1 MIRFQ
6 VCSNIFFKGQQILL
20 PRWSKHVRSYH
31 VHQKQKVWKVAQI
44 PSFLPTISHLNYI
57 YPTYLEV
64 PLWQGEISS
73 LLSFLS
79 CREKFSSQPSILR
92 LRHPWQ
98 ISFSKICHLPGPQ
111 TWMKLQAKSALKH
124 RINMLDLKLQRSSF
138 PTRRDYS
145 TTLRSLLLFFNFN
158 RKSFLQGAVT
168 ETGNS
173 RGFPGRRQLIT
184 VGEVLKA
191 NAKHQ
196 VFTTKKNHLSTF
208 TELLK
213 YLEAFIF
220 QKKKKSYS

>member
-6 VCSNIFFKGQQILL
+6 VCTNIFFKGQQILL

-31 VHQKQKVWKVAQI
+31 VHQKQKVWKVAKI

-111 TWMKLQAKSALKH
+111 TWVKLQAKSALKH

-138 PTRRDYS
+138 LCKKGRLDDTSLSLVLLQFQPQIFFAGSGYRD
-145 TTLRSLLLFFNFN
+145 
-158 RKSFLQGAVT
+158 RKQPGF
-168 ETGNS
+168 S
-173 RGFPGRRQLIT
+173 RP
-184 VGEVLKA
+184 KA
-191 NAKHQ
+191 TNNCGGGVKG
-196 VFTTKKNHLSTF
+196 KC
-208 TELLK
+208 
-213 YLEAFIF
+213 
-220 QKKKKSYS
+220 

>member
-1 MIRFQ
+1 
-6 VCSNIFFKGQQILL
+6 
-20 PRWSKHVRSYH
+20 
-31 VHQKQKVWKVAQI
+31 
-44 PSFLPTISHLNYI
+44 
-57 YPTYLEV
+57 
-64 PLWQGEISS
+64 
-73 LLSFLS
+73 
-79 CREKFSSQPSILR
+79 
-92 LRHPWQ
+92 
-98 ISFSKICHLPGPQ
+98 
-111 TWMKLQAKSALKH
+111 MKLQAKSALKH

-196 VFTTKKNHLSTF
+196 VFTIKKNHLSTF
-208 TELLK
+208 TELSK
-213 YLEAFIF
+213 YLETFIF
-220 QKKKKSYS
+220 SKKKKEKLQLKISYPLNGCSKLSTYYSPLNFNQSRESHACNMQL

>member
-1 MIRFQ
+1 MKGCPDPFI
-6 VCSNIFFKGQQILL
+6 STYNISPKL
-20 PRWSKHVRSYH
+20 
-31 VHQKQKVWKVAQI
+31 
-44 PSFLPTISHLNYI
+44 
-57 YPTYLEV
+57 
-64 PLWQGEISS
+64 
-73 LLSFLS
+73 
-79 CREKFSSQPSILR
+79 
-92 LRHPWQ
+92 
-98 ISFSKICHLPGPQ
+98 HLPYLSRGSIVTRRDFFAALFSFVSRKVFVSTFNSSPPAPMTNFFQ
-111 TWMKLQAKSALKH
+111 QNLSPSWPSNLMKLQAKSALKH

-168 ETGNS
+168 ETANS